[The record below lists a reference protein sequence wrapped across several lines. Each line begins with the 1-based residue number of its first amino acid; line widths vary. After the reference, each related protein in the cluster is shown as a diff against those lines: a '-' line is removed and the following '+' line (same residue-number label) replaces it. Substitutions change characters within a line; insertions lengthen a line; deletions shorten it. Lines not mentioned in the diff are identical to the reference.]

1 MNGSQAP
8 DPSATLPHDPFINQD
23 GDRRMNGNDAL
34 NLRILRAL
42 RQIIRAVDVHSRH
55 LSAVYRV
62 TGPQLICLLVIV
74 EKGPIT
80 SAELA
85 RAVHVSPSTLVGIL
99 DRLEAREFILRK
111 RDTIDRRKVYVV
123 PTDTGSKFAR
133 DAPSPLQD
141 TLVQKLTGLSHSEQA
156 SIAAALEQVAELM
169 GAGGVDAPPVLDA
182 GPIALS

>member
-8 DPSATLPHDPFINQD
+8 EPPVTMPHDPFTNQD
-23 GDRRMNGNDAL
+23 DDHRMNGNDAL

-111 RDTIDRRKVYVV
+111 RDTADRRKVYVV
-123 PTDTGSKFAR
+123 PTDTGRKFAR

-156 SIAAALEQVAELM
+156 AIAAALEQVAELM
-169 GAGGVDAPPVLDA
+169 GARGVDAPPVLDV